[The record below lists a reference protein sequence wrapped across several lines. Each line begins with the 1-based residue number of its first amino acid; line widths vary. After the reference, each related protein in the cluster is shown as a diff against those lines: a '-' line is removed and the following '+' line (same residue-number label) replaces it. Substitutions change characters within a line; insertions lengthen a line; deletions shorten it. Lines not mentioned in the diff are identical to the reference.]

1 MYAILRQYTF
11 DIAKIAHA
19 EEALT
24 VAQGL
29 HAAQPSYADGI
40 VAADGQRF
48 IAVNLW
54 RTEDDAS
61 AARGTIG
68 AQVQRLLKPP
78 MTAPSQL
85 LTADEV
91 VASDLGSPSITQAT
105 TMSADD
111 DNEHH
116 DHS

>member
-1 MYAILRQYTF
+1 MYAILRQYTY

-29 HAAQPSYADGI
+29 HAAQPSYAGGI

-54 RTEDDAS
+54 RTEDDVS

-68 AQVQRLLKPP
+68 AQVQRLLKPL

-85 LTADEV
+85 LTAGEV

-111 DNEHH
+111 DSEHH

>member
-1 MYAILRQYTF
+1 MYAILRQYTY
-11 DIAKIAHA
+11 DIAMIAHA

-29 HAAQPSYADGI
+29 HAAQPGYAGSI
-40 VAADGQRF
+40 VVDNGQRF

-61 AARGTIG
+61 AGRGAIG
-68 AQVQRLLKPP
+68 AQVQRLLKPL

-85 LTADEV
+85 LAAGEV
-91 VASDLGSPSITQAT
+91 VASDLGSPPITQAT
-105 TMSADD
+105 TTSADD
-111 DNEHH
+111 DSEHH

>member
-1 MYAILRQYTF
+1 MYAILRQYTY
-11 DIAKIAHA
+11 DIAMIADV

-29 HAAQPSYADGI
+29 HAAQPGYAGSI

-61 AARGTIG
+61 AGRGAIG
-68 AQVQRLLKPP
+68 APSAA
-78 MTAPSQL
+78 AP
-85 LTADEV
+85 
-91 VASDLGSPSITQAT
+91 QA
-105 TMSADD
+105 ADD
-111 DNEHH
+111 TYFPAACRRRSGSKRSWKPVHH
-116 DHS
+116 PGHYHVR

>member
-1 MYAILRQYTF
+1 MYAILRQYTY
-11 DIAKIAHA
+11 DIAMIAHA

-29 HAAQPSYADGI
+29 HAAQPGYAGSI
-40 VAADGQRF
+40 VVADGQRF

-61 AARGTIG
+61 AGRGTIG
-68 AQVQRLLKPP
+68 AQVQRLLKPL

-85 LTADEV
+85 LAAGEV

-105 TMSADD
+105 TTSADD
-111 DNEHH
+111 DSEHH

>member
-1 MYAILRQYTF
+1 MYAILRQYTY
-11 DIAKIAHA
+11 DIAMIAHA

-29 HAAQPSYADGI
+29 HAAQPGYAGSI
-40 VAADGQRF
+40 VVADGQRF

-61 AARGTIG
+61 AGRGTIG
-68 AQVQRLLKPP
+68 AQVQRLLKPL

-85 LTADEV
+85 LAAGEV
-91 VASDLGSPSITQAT
+91 VASDLGSPSTQAT
-105 TMSADD
+105 TTSADD
-111 DNEHH
+111 DSEHH